1 MSDSENRY
9 EPGKDEHGLFM
20 GRTGDGRF
28 VLYASYLD
36 TKARAE
42 KAEAERDRL
51 REALELL
58 EKINQNRHMGIHEA
72 DLEKAITALRTA
84 LKGGEE

>member
-51 REALELL
+51 REALEKL
-58 EKINQNRHMGIHEA
+58 
-72 DLEKAITALRTA
+72 ALRHITDSDAYTIRKA
-84 LKGGEE
+84 LAGDD